1 MERAARYSGTST
13 STSSHTYGVV
23 VMSVT
28 GRKALKVFCSYSH
41 RDEEHLNDLRDSLR
55 GLERE
60 GLIEWWHD
68 RKIVPGW
75 EWEEAID
82 KNLKTADII
91 LLLVSRAFMASDYVY
106 EQEIGKAVERHERG
120 EARVIP
126 IIVRPADWGWASFG
140 KLQALPK
147 DAKPI
152 TTWPDQDEAW
162 LDVVRGVRKA
172 VEELL
177 LERQER
183 AAKVRYRKAV
193 EKIWADKTV
202 STAEAERLSALASE
216 LALSTDTAADSER
229 EVMGDTVQAILQRQ
243 ARMEEERR
251 RHLEELYAKALRLY
265 QDQKWQAVV
274 EVFEQI
280 HAEDPDSP
288 DPEKLL
294 TSAREALELA
304 RNEDALRQYREGVE
318 AAWTDRELNRR
329 DVEVLRDL
337 ADQHKVSPSDS
348 AKTER
353 EVMGETKEAILDR
366 LERAAKERE
375 RKESERKERLDKL
388 YARARRLHQ
397 DKEWQAVIDVFQQI
411 HSEEPAHPD
420 AEGILE
426 SAREG
431 LKLKQKVA
439 ETYDRGLRHVGAE
452 EWPQAL
458 ECFEEVQQLEPG
470 YRDTE
475 KLLARVLG
483 ELPKSST
490 RWEYTDFDL
499 EIGQQ
504 REPRKYSVAARSLGG
519 EAQGEM
525 HFPFDE
531 WELKDKL
538 RDLEVALLR
547 SGGTR
552 RSIDTSEEKA
562 VQEFGQALFDAL
574 LVGDVRTRYEVSL
587 REARRQHKGLRLKLH
602 VQPSELSALPW
613 EFLYDSERDYLGL
626 SSMTPLVRY
635 LDVPQ
640 SVERLTVTLPLR
652 ILGLVASP
660 KGLPQLNV
668 RREKRLLEEAV
679 KGLREKGLVELT
691 WLEGQTW
698 RDLQRSMRREED
710 WHILHFIGHGGF
722 DAETE
727 EGAIALADDVGS
739 KDLLR
744 ATSLARL
751 LDDHYAL
758 RLVFLN
764 SCEGAKG
771 SESDAFSSTA
781 ATLVRRGVPA
791 VVAMQYEVTDKA
803 AIEFSRDFYEAVS
816 DGLPVDAAVA
826 EARTAVSMRSALEW
840 GTPVLYMRSP
850 DGRIFDVQQ
859 TDDRP
864 GKEEAIPP
872 RFKTF
877 PGWEQ
882 ESTTSSSP
890 DEQEPKPGRF
900 KTLPGW

>member
-1 MERAARYSGTST
+1 M
-13 STSSHTYGVV
+13 GVAD
-23 VMSVT
+23 
-28 GRKALKVFCSYSH
+28 RKSLKVFCSYSH
-41 RDEEHLNDLRDSLR
+41 RDEEHLNDLRDSLS

-75 EWEEAID
+75 EWNEAID
-82 KNLKTADII
+82 KHLRTADVV

-106 EQEIGKAVERHERG
+106 EKEIGVAVERHERG

-126 IIVRPADWGWASFG
+126 IIVRPADWEWASFG
-140 KLQALPK
+140 KLQALPT

-152 TTWPDQDEAW
+152 TRWSDPDDAW
-162 LDVVRGVRKA
+162 LDVVRGVRKS

-177 LERQER
+177 LERQKQAVKE
-183 AAKVRYRKAV
+183 RYRKAV
-193 EKIWADKTV
+193 EKIWVDKWV
-202 STAEAERLSALASE
+202 STADAERLSNLASE
-216 LALSTDTAADSER
+216 LALSVDTGADIER
-229 EVMGDTVQAILQRQ
+229 EVMDDTLQAILQRQ
-243 ARMEEERR
+243 ARIEEERR
-251 RHLEELYAKALRLY
+251 RHLKELYTKARRLY
-265 QDQKWQAVV
+265 RDQEWRAVI

-280 HAEDPDSP
+280 HAQDPDYP
-288 DPEKLL
+288 DPKELL

-304 RNEDALRQYREGVE
+304 RKEDALRQYREGVE

-353 EVMGETKEAILDR
+353 EVMGETKEAILER

-375 RKESERKERLDKL
+375 RKERERKERLDKL

-602 VQPSELSALPW
+602 VQPSELTALPW

-803 AIEFSRDFYEAVS
+803 AIEFSRDFYEAVA

-826 EARTAVSMRSALEW
+826 EARTAVSMESALEW
-840 GTPVLYMRSP
+840 GTPVLYMRSSE
-850 DGRIFDVQQ
+850 GRIFDVQQ
-859 TDDRP
+859 TGTRREERRRRLDELGRRDDVEKPDSLPGEQKSKPVRP
-864 GKEEAIPP
+864 P
-872 RFKTF
+872 
-877 PGWEQ
+877 
-882 ESTTSSSP
+882 
-890 DEQEPKPGRF
+890 
-900 KTLPGW
+900 TLPGW